1 MVNQQHTKTINRL
14 KWAASNERGLA
25 NKYKSPDDKRWQEHI
40 SRALEF
46 EKAAEEAAKTQ
57 L

>member
-1 MVNQQHTKTINRL
+1 MTNQQHTKKVNRL

-25 NKYKSPDDKRWQEHI
+25 NKYPLDSAKWQEHTQKA
-40 SRALEF
+40 REFAEALQ
-46 EKAAEEAAKTQ
+46 KTVNA